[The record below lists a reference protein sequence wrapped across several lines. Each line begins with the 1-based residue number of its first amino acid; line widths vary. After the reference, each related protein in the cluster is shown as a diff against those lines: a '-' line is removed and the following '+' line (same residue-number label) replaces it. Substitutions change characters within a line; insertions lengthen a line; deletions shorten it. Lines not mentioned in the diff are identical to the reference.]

1 VDRDDGLQAG
11 VLVVAEDD
19 FFVTRVGDGFK
30 DHWNGD
36 SMIMVPV
43 GIYRWAAEGTA
54 GIRQRL
60 MKTLETHRPDRGRGD
75 GSKDQV

>member
-19 FFVTRVGDGFK
+19 FFVTGVGDGFK

-36 SMIMVPV
+36 SMIYGAGGHLQMGGV
-43 GIYRWAAEGTA
+43 GVWK
-54 GIRQRL
+54 RL
-60 MKTLETHRPDRGRGD
+60 KNCRPDRSRGD
-75 GSKDQV
+75 ESKRQV